1 MWEFVTRNAAML
13 VLALVALACPLMH
26 IFGHRHGGHHGGRDG
41 RTRS

>member
-1 MWEFVTRNAAML
+1 MWGFVTRNAPML

-26 IFGHRHGGHHGGRDG
+26 IFGHRHGGRNG